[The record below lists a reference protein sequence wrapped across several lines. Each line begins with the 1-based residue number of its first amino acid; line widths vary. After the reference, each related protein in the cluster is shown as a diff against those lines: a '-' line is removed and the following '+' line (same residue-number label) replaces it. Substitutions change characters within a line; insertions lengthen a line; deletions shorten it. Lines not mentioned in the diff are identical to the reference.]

1 MKARAASSL
10 IDEPVLTNVAKSFCR
25 VADIAKAPVPGREP
39 GTSGFEIID
48 VMSDF
53 VAIGQSGAVTDEW
66 QPPTLSRHSM
76 LSQAVVR
83 GAPEI

>member
-66 QPPTLSRHSM
+66 QPPTRKRRSSRLRFNGGYQS
-76 LSQAVVR
+76 
-83 GAPEI
+83 